1 MIPRNDC
8 VNSTG
13 IIFPRNEYG
22 PKTPKSIVP
31 LARGGR
37 TNGSITII
45 RIRNLALNWN
55 LAITNAN
62 GIPNIEISIVEIVAV
77 VRLNITESN
86 ISVLFSDSTKFVG
99 SITKSNPKNGY
110 IIYNTRI
117 NTKTEMTILNPD
129 MSSFLK
135 VELTITHSPSSLF
148 LENTIYVL
156 E

>member
-1 MIPRNDC
+1 MPIQN
-8 VNSTG
+8 
-13 IIFPRNEYG
+13 
-22 PKTPKSIVP
+22 
-31 LARGGR
+31 RG
-37 TNGSITII
+37 N
-45 RIRNLALNWN
+45 
-55 LAITNAN
+55 
-62 GIPNIEISIVEIVAV
+62 
-77 VRLNITESN
+77 
-86 ISVLFSDSTKFVG
+86 
-99 SITKSNPKNGY
+99 KNGY

>member
-1 MIPRNDC
+1 M
-8 VNSTG
+8 
-13 IIFPRNEYG
+13 
-22 PKTPKSIVP
+22 
-31 LARGGR
+31 
-37 TNGSITII
+37 
-45 RIRNLALNWN
+45 
-55 LAITNAN
+55 
-62 GIPNIEISIVEIVAV
+62 SIVEIVAV

-86 ISVLFSDSTKFVG
+86 ISVLFNDSIKFVG

-156 E
+156 K